1 MKSGGVN
8 QPTKGPVGVLP
19 KEAPAAVNVL
29 LGWPLIRRGRLR
41 STLTAAA
48 LPAGL
53 AFKPGLG
60 VNQSRAFA
68 LLNDD

>member
-8 QPTKGPVGVLP
+8 QPAKGPVGVLP
-19 KEAPAAVNVL
+19 EESPAVVNVL

-48 LPAGL
+48 LPAGRRVSPVL
-53 AFKPGLG
+53 E
-60 VNQSRAFA
+60 
-68 LLNDD
+68 